1 VKLTLALV
9 LLSSAAHAQNWPSFR
24 GPNAS
29 GVAHGHATATTW
41 DATKGTGVLWKT
53 ELPGLAVSSPIVW
66 GDSVFVTTA
75 VSSDPNAVFRH
86 GLYGDV
92 EPSKDVS
99 PHSWRL
105 LAIDKRTGKVRWE
118 RVAHEGVPKTKRHP
132 KSSQASCT
140 PATNGKVV
148 VAWFGSEGL
157 YAYDLAGKLLWQ
169 QDLGRVDAGWF
180 FDPDYEWGAASS
192 PVIYRD
198 LVIVQVDK
206 QKDSFMAAYRLKD
219 GKEAWRTAREEIPSW
234 GTPTVYQGPP
244 RDELVTQATKFI
256 RGYDPA
262 TGKELWRLGPNSE
275 ITTPTPIVAHGMV
288 YVTNGYGG
296 IQPIYAIK
304 PGGSATSRCRARRP
318 RPPTSPGARSAA
330 ALHADAGRVR
340 GPAVRGD
347 EPGRAL
353 RVRRAAPASASY
365 QERVAGKGGAFS
377 ASPVAADGKLYL
389 TGEDGEVFV
398 VKAGRKPEWLA
409 HEPDGRGA
417 DGDPRDLGRRPLR
430 ARHGAPLRHRADD
443 SLLALRDRDSQRR
456 SLPALRARCVVRVPS
471 WETEARTLARVR
483 RLEAVNVV
491 KMNQPRVS
499 LVEAVAIVDRW
510 LHEDG
515 APAPARKRARHVRKR
530 SAGGLAALPW
540 RGLAPGRAL
549 RRESRRGARTYR
561 DAAVEP
567 CAPLHCDSRPVRLLS
582 IANTSG
588 SDAAYVRAT

>member
-1 VKLTLALV
+1 VKLALV
-9 LLSSAAHAQNWPSFR
+9 VVLLASAAHAQNWPSFR

-29 GVAHGHATATTW
+29 GVAQGHPTATAW
-41 DATKGTGVLWKT
+41 DATKNTGVLWKT
-53 ELPGLAVSSPIVW
+53 PIPGLAVSSPIVW
-66 GDSVFVTTA
+66 GDTVFVTTA

-105 LAIDKRTGKVRWE
+105 LAVDKRTGTVRWE
-118 RVAHEGVPKTKRHP
+118 RVAHEGVPRTKRHP

-157 YAYDLAGKLLWQ
+157 YAYDLKGTLLWK

-206 QKDSFMAAYRLKD
+206 QKDSFIAAYRLKD

-234 GTPTVYQGPP
+234 GTPTVYEGPP
-244 RDELVTQATKFI
+244 RDELVTHATKFI

-304 PGGSATSRCRARRP
+304 PGGSGDLTLAGEATSSAHIAWSTKRGGVYTPTPVVYEDLLYLLSNNGVLSAYDAHTGERA
-318 RPPTSPGARSAA
+318 
-330 ALHADAGRVR
+330 
-340 GPAVRGD
+340 
-347 EPGRAL
+347 
-353 RVRRAAPASASY
+353 Y

-389 TGEDGEVFV
+389 TGEDGDVFV
-398 VKAGRKPEWLA
+398 VKTGRKPEWLA
-409 HEPDGRGA
+409 TNAMGEVLMATPAISDGV
-417 DGDPRDLGRRPLR
+417 L
-430 ARHGAPLRHRADD
+430 
-443 SLLALRDRDSQRR
+443 
-456 SLPALRARCVVRVPS
+456 
-471 WETEARTLARVR
+471 
-483 RLEAVNVV
+483 
-491 KMNQPRVS
+491 
-499 LVEAVAIVDRW
+499 
-510 LHEDG
+510 
-515 APAPARKRARHVRKR
+515 
-530 SAGGLAALPW
+530 
-540 RGLAPGRAL
+540 
-549 RRESRRGARTYR
+549 
-561 DAAVEP
+561 
-567 CAPLHCDSRPVRLLS
+567 
-582 IANTSG
+582 
-588 SDAAYVRAT
+588 YVRGMSHLFAIGTR